1 MKITQM
7 SPEERRR
14 KVDELFIRIAMVADF
29 TDDKKVRDTRIKPMA
44 EELWAITQ
52 EQWKLGELDHL
63 HSNLK

>member
-29 TDDKKVRDTRIKPMA
+29 TEDKKVRDSRIKPMA
-44 EELWAITQ
+44 DELWAITK
-52 EQWKLGELDHL
+52 EQWKLGELEHL

>member
-29 TDDKKVRDTRIKPMA
+29 TEDKKVRDSRIKPMA
-44 EELWAITQ
+44 DELWAITKV
-52 EQWKLGELDHL
+52 QWEKGELAHL